1 MVAALALWDNIMD
14 MNKILLI
21 DDEEDSRDILSL
33 SLKSEGYDVIAAASG
48 EEGLDAFER
57 EFPPIVLTD
66 LNMPGMDGIDVLK
79 RVKNSNPDAEVI
91 VITGHGDMDSAI
103 DALRYG
109 ASDFINKPVREEA
122 LQLALKRAKEKL
134 IIGEKLRAYTTDLEN
149 MCHIAIGEVKRKSD
163 FQDKLITSSN
173 DGIVAT
179 DENGRII
186 IFNPGAEAVFGV
198 PRIEVVRKMDFM
210 QLFPPEI
217 ADLFSLMF
225 SKGRDMEDVGWR
237 DVIIHGRGGDGVPA
251 RFSGT
256 LLYDGED
263 IIGSVGFFQDLREI
277 KRLEGELVKSER
289 LAAIGQTVARLAHY
303 IKNILAGLKGG
314 TYVVNIGLDKND
326 TDKLRTGWHMVE
338 RNVGRI
344 SYLVADLLAYSKERE
359 PEYRKCLPNDI
370 VEDVCE
376 LLDGMA
382 MENRIEV
389 ERDFDPSI
397 KEVSMDP
404 DMVHRALL
412 DVVSNAVDACI
423 YDLDEKKRH
432 KVRVSARLEDDNV
445 IKFEVVDNG
454 CGMSKEV
461 KNKIFSAFFSTK
473 GGKGTGLGLLV
484 VQKLV
489 QEQNGSIEILSEL
502 GEGSAFIV
510 RLPYEKVE

>member
-1 MVAALALWDNIMD
+1 MK

-21 DDEEDSRDILSL
+21 DDEEDILDVLSI
-33 SLKSEGYDVIAAASG
+33 SLKSDGYDVITALSG
-48 EEGLDAFER
+48 DKGLEEFEK
-57 EFPPIVLTD
+57 ESPPIILTD
-66 LNMPGMDGIDVLK
+66 LKMPGMDGLEVLK
-79 RVKNSNPDAEVI
+79 RVKATSPDTEVI

-109 ASDFINKPVREEA
+109 ASDFVNKPVREEA
-122 LQLALKRAKEKL
+122 LQIALKRAREKL
-134 IIGEKLRAYTTDLEN
+134 VIREKLKAYTLDLEN

-179 DENGRII
+179 DENGVVV
-186 IFNPGAEAVFGV
+186 IFNPGAEAIFGI
-198 PRIEVVRKMDFM
+198 PRIDVVRKAYYAD
-210 QLFPPEI
+210 LFPAEI
-217 ADLFSLMF
+217 ADVFGLMF
-225 SKGRDMEDVGWR
+225 GNGKKMGDVGWKEVTIDR
-237 DVIIHGRGGDGVPA
+237 KASDVPV
-251 RFSGT
+251 RFSAT

-263 IIGSVGFFQDLREI
+263 IIGSVGFFQDLSEI
-277 KRLEGELVKSER
+277 NRLESELVKSER
-289 LAAIGQTVARLAHY
+289 LAAIGQTISRLAHY

-359 PEYRKCLPNDI
+359 PEYRNCLPNDI
-370 VEDVCE
+370 IEDVCE

-382 MENRIEV
+382 MERRIKV
-389 ERDFDPSI
+389 KRDFDPSV

-404 DMVHRALL
+404 DMVHRTLL
-412 DVVSNAVDACI
+412 NLVSNAVDACI
-423 YDLDEKKRH
+423 FDLDEKKRH
-432 KVRVSARLEDDNV
+432 KVRVGARLEDDNV
-445 IKFEVVDNG
+445 IRFEVADNG
-454 CGMSKEV
+454 CGMSEKV

-502 GEGSAFIV
+502 GEGSTFIV
-510 RLPYEKVE
+510 RLPYGKVE

>member
-1 MVAALALWDNIMD
+1 MD

-21 DDEEDSRDILSL
+21 DDEEDSLDGLSL
-33 SLKSEGYDVIAAASG
+33 SLKNEGYDVISASSG
-48 EEGLDAFER
+48 KEGLDAFER
-57 EFPPIVLTD
+57 EAPSIVLTD
-66 LNMPGMDGIDVLK
+66 LNMPGMDGIAVLK
-79 RVKNSNPDAEVI
+79 RVKNRNPDTEVI

-109 ASDFINKPVREEA
+109 ASDFITKPVREEA
-122 LQLALKRAKEKL
+122 LHLALQRAREKL
-134 IIGEKLRAYTTDLEN
+134 IIRERFRAYTADLEN

-173 DGIVAT
+173 DGVVAT
-179 DENGRII
+179 DEDGRII
-186 IFNPGAEAVFGV
+186 IFNPEAEAIFGI
-198 PRIEVVRKMDFM
+198 PRINVVRKLDFR
-210 QLFPPEI
+210 QLFPSQI
-217 ADLFSLMF
+217 ADLFSQMF
-225 SKGRDMEDVGWR
+225 GSGRGMRDVGWR
-237 DVIIHGRGGDGVPA
+237 DVMIPRKGGDDVPT

-256 LLYDGED
+256 LLFDGED

-277 KRLEGELVKSER
+277 KRLEKELVKSER

-326 TDKLRTGWHMVE
+326 TDKLRTGWQMVE

-344 SYLVADLLAYSKERE
+344 SYLVTDLLAYSKERE

-370 VEDVCE
+370 AEDVCE
-376 LLDGMA
+376 LLDRMA
-382 MENRIEV
+382 MENRIKV
-389 ERDFDPSI
+389 ERGFDPSI

-404 DMVHRALL
+404 DMVHSTLL
-412 DVVSNAVDACI
+412 NLVSNAVDACI
-423 YDLDEKKRH
+423 FDLDEKKRH
-432 KVRVSARLEDDNV
+432 TVRVGTQLEDDNV
-445 IKFEVVDNG
+445 IRFTVNDNG
-454 CGMSKEV
+454 CGMSEGTR
-461 KNKIFSAFFSTK
+461 NKIFSAFFSTK

-502 GEGSAFIV
+502 GEGSTFIV
-510 RLPYEKVE
+510 RLPYGKVE